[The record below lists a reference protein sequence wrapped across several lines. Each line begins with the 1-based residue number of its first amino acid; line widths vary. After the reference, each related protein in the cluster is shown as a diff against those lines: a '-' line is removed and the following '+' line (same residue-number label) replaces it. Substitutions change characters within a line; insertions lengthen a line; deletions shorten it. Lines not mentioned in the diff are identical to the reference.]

1 MTRDQEAAAPL
12 VKIHYSRAN
21 PKNYSQARYSLN
33 YYSTGGDQFAVMLTD
48 SAMPRRVL
56 ICGFNTTDET
66 EEWVSRMRVPKAGG
80 DG

>member
-1 MTRDQEAAAPL
+1 MSEAPL

-21 PKNYSQARYSLN
+21 PKNYSRSRYELN
-33 YYSTGGDQFAVMLTD
+33 YYSIGGDQFAVMLTD

-66 EEWVSRMRVPKAGG
+66 EEWVAMMRVPKVEGDAG
-80 DG
+80 